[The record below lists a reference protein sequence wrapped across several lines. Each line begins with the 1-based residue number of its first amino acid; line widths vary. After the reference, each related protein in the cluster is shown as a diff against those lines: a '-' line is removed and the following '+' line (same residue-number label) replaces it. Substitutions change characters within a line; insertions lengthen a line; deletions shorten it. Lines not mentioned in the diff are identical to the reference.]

1 MGRVQGK
8 VPAKSPADGGQHYQ
22 TSRTSLLQTM
32 GTAQNQCVCLV
43 AAASISLGC
52 CPVLSVAKHQRGS
65 RHRAF
70 LACVVGRLRSIG
82 TQGDGRSPRSSC
94 PGGASTHKPNLRNV
108 TATPQCPGVFIVVL
122 IGPCG
127 SRFWESHP
135 SVKATSRRRTANET
149 PAIAA
154 QESSPVGD
162 DDWQAANR
170 YKVSVLRWESYPPF
184 KALAAERWN
193 IRPL

>member
-1 MGRVQGK
+1 MPSTVIAPFFQQSPTRK
-8 VPAKSPADGGQHYQ
+8 SSLCVP
-22 TSRTSLLQTM
+22 RSLAGPLQ
-32 GTAQNQCVCLV
+32 
-43 AAASISLGC
+43 
-52 CPVLSVAKHQRGS
+52 P
-65 RHRAF
+65 
-70 LACVVGRLRSIG
+70 IG
-82 TQGDGRSPRSSC
+82 TLGGGRCLTPHR
-94 PGGASTHKPNLRNV
+94 PGGVHTYLPNLSNI

>member
-1 MGRVQGK
+1 MSPK
-8 VPAKSPADGGQHYQ
+8 VTESGFPAPHHFRFINRT
-22 TSRTSLLQTM
+22 TST
-32 GTAQNQCVCLV
+32 
-43 AAASISLGC
+43 
-52 CPVLSVAKHQRGS
+52 VAKG
-65 RHRAF
+65 A
-70 LACVVGRLRSIG
+70 LL
-82 TQGDGRSPRSSC
+82 PRC
-94 PGGASTHKPNLRNV
+94 PGGVHTYLPSLRNV

-122 IGPCG
+122 IGPYG

>member
-1 MGRVQGK
+1 MPDARKAVGACRNRLLEL
-8 VPAKSPADGGQHYQ
+8 ADCKQRKYSCIQ
-22 TSRTSLLQTM
+22 LSASLRQFP
-32 GTAQNQCVCLV
+32 
-43 AAASISLGC
+43 SFLGN
-52 CPVLSVAKHQRGS
+52 CPVMSRANHQRGS

-70 LACVVGRLRSIG
+70 LASVVSQLRSIG
-82 TQGDGRSPRSSC
+82 TQGGGRSPLPRC
-94 PGGASTHKPNLRNV
+94 PGGVSTHYPSLSNV